1 MATSSYQTI
10 SRYTDCSYRF
20 RVRGIGDIRQKHREA
35 LSITRIDRRANKYS
49 INRKVI
55 SNCDSESNNSGDGC
69 LVFDNNECYSA
80 GDSEV
85 CDQSFWGDYS
95 EWGRQTPTPA
105 SRSDTS
111 SPSTL
116 SIVSSEYSSIHSDV
130 FRLSTPSSTP
140 SPLMIRSKS
149 KPVSRKQLLQARK
162 QINAAHYNP
171 EQVQQDFEQYTYGLK
186 EFGKSRQQI
195 CDYIC
200 SGVEI
205 LSNTIACH
213 KQEIS
218 DQALQLLTS
227 LVEQE
232 LLDIQSIYFILQQG
246 ILLSMKSTLGRHNGD
261 QLVVIL
267 RFFSQIVKQ
276 ETRSVPFITELM
288 FTIQLFSMI
297 DEVLSYGT
305 REEMFASMELYG
317 TLLQATHDSLISS
330 NQEPILPD
338 MYSNTE
344 ASAYSP
350 VSTLKRLLR
359 PELLELFGDRY
370 VKQANYVDEDMLKF
384 SMSALMSSLYLAC
397 QQLQLPQGD
406 IKFARNIL
414 DTLARMK
421 LVEFLEGLE
430 DNQSNCDKT
439 RGHIFD
445 NLREFSQN
453 FAKFIQTFD
462 QMLTSADEGR
472 QQCQ

>member
-1 MATSSYQTI
+1 
-10 SRYTDCSYRF
+10 
-20 RVRGIGDIRQKHREA
+20 
-35 LSITRIDRRANKYS
+35 
-49 INRKVI
+49 
-55 SNCDSESNNSGDGC
+55 
-69 LVFDNNECYSA
+69 
-80 GDSEV
+80 
-85 CDQSFWGDYS
+85 
-95 EWGRQTPTPA
+95 
-105 SRSDTS
+105 
-111 SPSTL
+111 
-116 SIVSSEYSSIHSDV
+116 
-130 FRLSTPSSTP
+130 
-140 SPLMIRSKS
+140 MIRSKS